1 LPRKRPSVHY
11 ALSWR
16 EPNDHLFDITI
27 RFSALR
33 PNPELSLPAWRP
45 GRYLIQNYA
54 ANVRQWAAE
63 SAGGRPLPIEKTAKS
78 RWRVEAA
85 AGTKIVVRY
94 RFFAGILDAGSS
106 FLDEREAYF
115 NGSNLF
121 MMVVDRRYEPAD
133 LSLQVPEGWDVETQL
148 PPAGSSS
155 PPPRRPKRPPLHS
168 DAPAGSELRV
178 ARDYDHLIDSPTII
192 APDLRT
198 HVFEERGAH
207 IYLIF
212 QNADGIDT
220 RQFVEPAR
228 TIVASQAA
236 LFGGLP
242 LDEYRFLYHVG
253 AVWHGVEHEASSSII
268 LRRSDLIGVRPGDEG
283 FDNTLAISSH
293 EFFHLWNVKRMMPQA
308 FTPYDYSVETPTRLL
323 WVMEGITS
331 YYGEGTLVRSGLW
344 TRERYLRHLAGEIS
358 VLESSPGR
366 EHLSLAQASFD
377 GWLQEPAQMHDRANA
392 RIDFYNKGEI
402 VGALL
407 DLRIRELTAGRRS
420 LDDVM
425 RALWKRYGKGRSG
438 IPEDGFETAV
448 RKIAGEEIE
457 PFFLKFVNGT
467 DPLPY
472 EELFATAGVSFR
484 RVLAPPE
491 AGLQLSV
498 RTVSER
504 LFVDSVVQGGA
515 AARAGLLPSDEIVA
529 LGGMRVTTP
538 SELKAVVRGLTGST
552 PLDILTARGGQLRV
566 LSIAPAAHR
575 KEEISILVADDAT
588 SEQRRRL
595 DEWLGSPS

>member
-1 LPRKRPSVHY
+1 MEKSRLPRRRPSVHY

-16 EPNDHLFDITI
+16 EPNDHLFDVAI
-27 RFSALR
+27 RFSAAR
-33 PNPELSLPAWRP
+33 ANPELSLPAWRP

-54 ANVRQWAAE
+54 ANVRQWEAE
-63 SAGGRPLPIEKTAKS
+63 DVRGRSLPMEKIGKS

-85 AGTKIVVRY
+85 AGAKVVVRY
-94 RFFAGILDAGSS
+94 RFFAGTLDAGSS

-121 MMVVDRRYEPAD
+121 MMVVDRRNEPAD
-133 LSLQVPEGWDVETQL
+133 LLVHVPQGWDVETQL
-148 PPAGSSS
+148 PPARGGAAEGS
-155 PPPRRPKRPPLHS
+155 
-168 DAPAGSELRV
+168 DLRL

-192 APDLRT
+192 APGLRT
-198 HVFEERGAH
+198 HVFEEGGAH
-207 IYLIF
+207 IYLVF

-253 AVWHGVEHEASSSII
+253 DRWHGVEHEDSSSII
-268 LRRSDLIGVRPGDEG
+268 LRRSELLGACPGDEG
-283 FDNTLAISSH
+283 FDHTLAITSH
-293 EFFHLWNVKRMMPQA
+293 ELFHLWNVKRMMPQR

-344 TRERYLRHLAGEIS
+344 TRERYLRHLAREIS

-377 GWLQEPAQMHDRANA
+377 GWLQEPSHMHDKANSW
-392 RIDFYNKGEI
+392 ISFYNKGEI

-407 DLRIRELTAGRRS
+407 DLEIRQRTDGRKS

-425 RALWKRYGKGRSG
+425 RALWKRYRSGKRG
-438 IPEDGFETAV
+438 IPEDGFEAAV
-448 RKIAGEEIE
+448 RRIAGVGIE
-457 PFFLKFVNGT
+457 PFFRKYVHGT
-467 DPLPY
+467 EPLPY
-472 EELFATAGVSFR
+472 EELFATAGVELR
-484 RVLAPPE
+484 RTLAPPE
-491 AGLQLSV
+491 PGLQLSA
-498 RTVSER
+498 RAFSER
-504 LFVDSVVQGGA
+504 LFVFSVVQGGA
-515 AARAGLLPSDEIVA
+515 AARAGMLPDDEIVA
-529 LGGMRVTTP
+529 LGDIRVTSL
-538 SELKAVVRGLTGST
+538 SELKAAVRGLAQAPSI
-552 PLDILTARGGQLRV
+552 DILIARSGQLRTLRV
-566 LSIAPAAHR
+566 EPAQHQT
-575 KEEISILVADDAT
+575 EEISMIIAADA
-588 SEQRRRL
+588 SAGQRSRL
-595 DEWLGSPS
+595 DAWLGNPS